1 METIVNFLHEWA
13 IPGLLLCILI
23 LVIIGIRQHRVN
35 NAVSADEEDN
45 ESSGEGELPL
55 AEESPADEETGN
67 AEAEQVAAAAENA
80 EVRQEPAECL
90 LPPRRFGRYTAV
102 SPTDVVFDRFSPIL
116 LPGDAD
122 GVEKLRKEFKTL
134 GRTNRLKKMT
144 SSERTRYAALAHVLT
159 LYRY

>member
-23 LVIIGIRQHRVN
+23 LVIRQHRVN
-35 NAVSADEEDN
+35 NSANEEDN

-67 AEAEQVAAAAENA
+67 AEAEQAAAAAENA

-102 SPTDVVFDRFSPIL
+102 SPTDVVLTAFPDL

-134 GRTNRLKKMT
+134 GGKSAEKMT

>member
-35 NAVSADEEDN
+35 NSANEEDN
-45 ESSGEGELPL
+45 EPSGEGELPL

-90 LPPRRFGRYTAV
+90 LPSFRPLYCRFADGCC
-102 SPTDVVFDRFSPIL
+102 FDRFS
-116 LPGDAD
+116 GFAAGRCRRCGKTSQ
-122 GVEKLRKEFKTL
+122 GVQNA
-134 GRTNRLKKMT
+134 GRQIG
-144 SSERTRYAALAHVLT
+144 
-159 LYRY
+159 

>member
-35 NAVSADEEDN
+35 NSANEEDN

-80 EVRQEPAECL
+80 EVRQERPSVCCRLVSAVI
-90 LPPRRFGRYTAV
+90 LPFRRRMLF
-102 SPTDVVFDRFSPIL
+102 
-116 LPGDAD
+116 
-122 GVEKLRKEFKTL
+122 
-134 GRTNRLKKMT
+134 
-144 SSERTRYAALAHVLT
+144 
-159 LYRY
+159 

>member
-80 EVRQEPAECL
+80 EVRQEPAAAASFRPLYC
-90 LPPRRFGRYTAV
+90 RFADGCC
-102 SPTDVVFDRFSPIL
+102 FDRFSRFAA
-116 LPGDAD
+116 GRCRWCGKTSQ
-122 GVEKLRKEFKTL
+122 GVQNA
-134 GRTNRLKKMT
+134 GRQIG
-144 SSERTRYAALAHVLT
+144 
-159 LYRY
+159 

>member
-35 NAVSADEEDN
+35 NSANEEDN

-67 AEAEQVAAAAENA
+67 AEAEQAAAA
-80 EVRQEPAECL
+80 VQLCCFSSLFL
-90 LPPRRFGRYTAV
+90 LMA
-102 SPTDVVFDRFSPIL
+102 
-116 LPGDAD
+116 
-122 GVEKLRKEFKTL
+122 
-134 GRTNRLKKMT
+134 N
-144 SSERTRYAALAHVLT
+144 
-159 LYRY
+159 

>member
-35 NAVSADEEDN
+35 NSANEEDN

-80 EVRQEPAECL
+80 EVRQAECL
-90 LPPRRFGRYTAV
+90 LPLRRFGRYTAV
-102 SPTDVVFDRFSPIL
+102 SPTDVVLTAFPDL

-134 GRTNRLKKMT
+134 GGKSAEKMT

>member
-1 METIVNFLHEWA
+1 MSLRAKASF
-13 IPGLLLCILI
+13 
-23 LVIIGIRQHRVN
+23 R
-35 NAVSADEEDN
+35 
-45 ESSGEGELPL
+45 LPRKVL
-55 AEESPADEETGN
+55 RMRKPAMPRRN
-67 AEAEQVAAAAENA
+67 KLPQQRRMQ
-80 EVRQEPAECL
+80 RQEPAECL

-102 SPTDVVFDRFSPIL
+102 SPTDVVLTAFPDL

-134 GRTNRLKKMT
+134 GGKSAEKMT

>member
-1 METIVNFLHEWA
+1 MRKTMSLRAKA
-13 IPGLLLCILI
+13 I
-23 LVIIGIRQHRVN
+23 
-35 NAVSADEEDN
+35 
-45 ESSGEGELPL
+45 PL

-67 AEAEQVAAAAENA
+67 AEAEQAAAAAENA

-102 SPTDVVFDRFSPIL
+102 SPTDVVLTAFPDL

-134 GRTNRLKKMT
+134 GGKSAEKMT

>member
-55 AEESPADEETGN
+55 AEESPAD
-67 AEAEQVAAAAENA
+67 AEQVAAAAENA
-80 EVRQEPAECL
+80 EVRQEPTECL

-102 SPTDVVFDRFSPIL
+102 SPTDVVLTAFPDL

-134 GRTNRLKKMT
+134 GGKSAEKMT

>member
-90 LPPRRFGRYTAV
+90 LPPRRPLYCRFADGCC
-102 SPTDVVFDRFSPIL
+102 FDRFSRFAA
-116 LPGDAD
+116 GRCRWCGKTSQ
-122 GVEKLRKEFKTL
+122 GVQNA
-134 GRTNRLKKMT
+134 GRQIG
-144 SSERTRYAALAHVLT
+144 
-159 LYRY
+159 

>member
-35 NAVSADEEDN
+35 NSANEEDN

-80 EVRQEPAECL
+80 EVL
-90 LPPRRFGRYTAV
+90 RRFGRYTAV
-102 SPTDVVFDRFSPIL
+102 SPTDVVLTAFPDL

-134 GRTNRLKKMT
+134 GGKSAEKMT

>member
-35 NAVSADEEDN
+35 NSANEEDN

-67 AEAEQVAAAAENA
+67 AEAEQVAAAAERLQA
-80 EVRQEPAECL
+80 LTCKLSECL

-102 SPTDVVFDRFSPIL
+102 LPTDVVLTAFPDL

-134 GRTNRLKKMT
+134 GGKSAEKMT

>member
-80 EVRQEPAECL
+80 EVRQEP
-90 LPPRRFGRYTAV
+90 RRFGRYTAV
-102 SPTDVVFDRFSPIL
+102 SPTDVVLTAFPDL

-134 GRTNRLKKMT
+134 GGKSAEKMT

>member
-35 NAVSADEEDN
+35 NSANEEDN
-45 ESSGEGELPL
+45 ESSGEGGLPL
-55 AEESPADEETGN
+55 AEESSADEET
-67 AEAEQVAAAAENA
+67 
-80 EVRQEPAECL
+80 
-90 LPPRRFGRYTAV
+90 
-102 SPTDVVFDRFSPIL
+102 DL

-134 GRTNRLKKMT
+134 GGKSAEKMT

>member
-35 NAVSADEEDN
+35 NSANEEDN

-90 LPPRRFGRYTAV
+90 LPPR
-102 SPTDVVFDRFSPIL
+102 PTDVVLTAFPDL

-134 GRTNRLKKMT
+134 GGKSAEKMT

>member
-35 NAVSADEEDN
+35 NSANEEDN

-80 EVRQEPAECL
+80 EVRQVSAAAALFRPLYC
-90 LPPRRFGRYTAV
+90 RFADGCC
-102 SPTDVVFDRFSPIL
+102 FDRFS
-116 LPGDAD
+116 GFAAGRCRRCGKTSQ
-122 GVEKLRKEFKTL
+122 GVQNA
-134 GRTNRLKKMT
+134 GRQI
-144 SSERTRYAALAHVLT
+144 S
-159 LYRY
+159 

>member
-23 LVIIGIRQHRVN
+23 LLIIGIRQHRVN

-102 SPTDVVFDRFSPIL
+102 SPTDVVLTAFPDL

-134 GRTNRLKKMT
+134 GGKSAEKMT

>member
-35 NAVSADEEDN
+35 NSANEEDN
-45 ESSGEGELPL
+45 ESSGEGGLPL

-102 SPTDVVFDRFSPIL
+102 SPTDVVLTAFPDL

-122 GVEKLRKEFKTL
+122 GVENFARSSKRWAA
-134 GRTNRLKKMT
+134 NRLKK
-144 SSERTRYAALAHVLT
+144 
-159 LYRY
+159 

>member
-35 NAVSADEEDN
+35 NSANEEDN

-67 AEAEQVAAAAENA
+67 AEAEQAAAAAENA

-90 LPPRRFGRYTAV
+90 LPRRFGRYTAV
-102 SPTDVVFDRFSPIL
+102 SPTDVVLTAFPDL

-134 GRTNRLKKMT
+134 GGKSAEKMT

>member
-35 NAVSADEEDN
+35 NSANEEDN

-67 AEAEQVAAAAENA
+67 AEAEQAAAAAENA

-102 SPTDVVFDRFSPIL
+102 SPTDVVLTAFPDL

-122 GVEKLRKEFKTL
+122 GVEKLRKEFKSAE
-134 GRTNRLKKMT
+134 KMT

>member
-35 NAVSADEEDN
+35 NAVSANEEDN

-102 SPTDVVFDRFSPIL
+102 SPTDVVLTAFRICCREMPTVWKNFARSSKRW
-116 LPGDAD
+116 AA
-122 GVEKLRKEFKTL
+122 
-134 GRTNRLKKMT
+134 NRLKK
-144 SSERTRYAALAHVLT
+144 
-159 LYRY
+159 

>member
-35 NAVSADEEDN
+35 NSANEEDN

-67 AEAEQVAAAAENA
+67 ARRNK
-80 EVRQEPAECL
+80 
-90 LPPRRFGRYTAV
+90 LPQQRRMQRCGRSRPSVCCRRVVSAV
-102 SPTDVVFDRFSPIL
+102 IL
-116 LPGDAD
+116 PFRRRML
-122 GVEKLRKEFKTL
+122 F
-134 GRTNRLKKMT
+134 
-144 SSERTRYAALAHVLT
+144 
-159 LYRY
+159 